1 MARAPAQLDLIR
13 PDWPAP
19 ATVRA
24 FATTRAGGCSRG
36 VYASLNLGD
45 HVGDDPAAVEGN
57 RRCLRQVLALP
68 AEPLWLQ
75 QVHGIAVADADAVS
89 GPTAADAI
97 IADRAGQACVVMT
110 ADCLPVLFCNAA
122 GTRVAAAHAGWRG
135 LAAGVLEAT
144 VAALAG
150 SGASP
155 ATLMAWIGPAI
166 SAAAYEVGTE
176 VREAFLAADPAAGS
190 GFSANARG
198 RWQLD
203 LVAIARR
210 RLAAVGVQRVYGGTL
225 CTASDPQRF
234 FSHRRDG
241 NCGRQASLIWI
252 NAPGV
257 HALDASAPSASVSLP

>member
-1 MARAPAQLDLIR
+1 VARAPAQLDLIR

-19 ATVRA
+19 ASVRA

-45 HVGDDPAAVEGN
+45 HVGDDPAAVEYN
-57 RRCLRQVLALP
+57 RHHLRQTLDLP

-75 QVHGIAVADADAVS
+75 QVHGIEVANVTTAVPRTS
-89 GPTAADAI
+89 ADAI
-97 IADRAGQACVVMT
+97 IADRARQTCVVMT

-122 GTRVAAAHAGWRG
+122 GTQIAAAHAGWRG

-144 VAALAG
+144 VTALAG
-150 SGASP
+150 RGAAP

-166 SAAAYEVGTE
+166 SAAAYEVGSE
-176 VREAFLAADPAAGS
+176 VREAFLAVDPAAGS

-225 CTASDPQRF
+225 CTAGDPLRF

-241 NCGRQASLIWI
+241 SCGRQATLIWI
-252 NAPGV
+252 NAP
-257 HALDASAPSASVSLP
+257 ADRKPDASAPLGRAG